1 MVMRQRTAGTIAELW
16 RYPIKSMLGEQRSQ
30 LAVTSR
36 GSLGDRAKALRD
48 LNTGR
53 IASAKKF
60 PRLLDFRAR
69 YEVEPTFDTPG
80 RIEVTT
86 PGGRTVYADDPAAS
100 AIISDALGHPVRLE
114 NEPRSEEKTD
124 INRATVFGD
133 VPVNKFK
140 LDWTPETMPDY
151 FQLMRESFF
160 EIGAVFVIASGSVDH
175 LRRLQGGTAKIDR
188 RRFRPNIYIQSEPA
202 WSGFVEDSWIG
213 GSLVIGGA
221 VRIQE
226 FQPTVWC
233 VTSTL
238 AQEDL
243 PRDLSILRA
252 IADHHTG
259 CFGAYAT
266 VSKPGLAHV
275 ADPVI
280 LLNEETSA
288 AARA

>member
-1 MVMRQRTAGTIAELW
+1 MRQRTAGTIAELW

-30 LAVTSR
+30 LAITPR
-36 GSLGDRAKALRD
+36 GSLGDRVKALRD

-60 PRLLDFRAR
+60 PRLLDFHAR
-69 YEVEPTFDTPG
+69 YEVEPTYDTPG
-80 RIEVTT
+80 RIEITT
-86 PGGRTVYADDPAAS
+86 PRGRTVYADDPEAS

-114 NEPRSEEKTD
+114 NEPRSEERTD
-124 INRATVFGD
+124 INRETVFGD

-140 LDWTPETMPDY
+140 PDWTPETMPDY
-151 FQLMRESFF
+151 FQLMKESFF
-160 EIGAVFVIASGSVDH
+160 EIGAVFVVASGSVDH

-188 RRFRPNIYIQSEPA
+188 RRFRPNIYIESGPA

-213 GSLVIGGA
+213 GSLEIGGA

-243 PRDLSILRA
+243 PRDLSILRT
-252 IADHHTG
+252 IADRHRG

-266 VSKPGLAHV
+266 VSKPGLVHV
-275 ADPVI
+275 VDSVI
-280 LLNEETSA
+280 LLNEETSV